1 MRTEKLWIS
10 AALVGAL
17 LAGCAKDNGTGPGSQ
32 APAGVTNEQSAMQY
46 YASNDPFV
54 MNDEITFADQAVQ
67 ATDYGTFGKI
77 DAAVTPLRWGRFI
90 TSVTKNVTIT
100 VQPGDSLSIALIQK
114 TLNGDLKIRAK
125 TGAGDTVLITKPFAD
140 TSSRYVIF
148 KRVARDRDRF
158 WLNWVPVASSLIKGG
173 TLAPS
178 NLISITR
185 LEMFLP
191 NGDTITVTDPNAYFL
206 RYHWLRLFAGGRKD
220 APELTPGT
228 MVRMRATVV
237 SSSPDTDIVALR
249 YGFDSFHARRLRM
262 ALVSQ
267 VDNGNGSFTRQFEIQ
282 WPVHFHLGFFNAGVD
297 ALTKET
303 LFDDQAPYSVSWWGI
318 PYRVM

>member
-1 MRTEKLWIS
+1 MKTEKLWVS
-10 AALVGAL
+10 VALVGAL
-17 LAGCAKDNGTGPGSQ
+17 LAGCAKDNGTGPDSQ

-46 YASNDPFV
+46 YAANDSFV
-54 MNDEITFADQAVQ
+54 KNDEITFADQAVQ
-67 ATDYGTFGKI
+67 TTDYGTFGKI
-77 DAAVTPLRWGRFI
+77 DAAIMPLRWGRFI
-90 TSVTKNVTIT
+90 TSVTKNITIT
-100 VQPGDSLSIALIQK
+100 VQPGDSLAIALIQK
-114 TLNGDLKIRAK
+114 TLNGELKIRAK
-125 TGAGDTVLITKPFAD
+125 TGGGDTVLITKPFAD

-148 KRVARDRDRF
+148 KRIGRDRDRF

-173 TLAPS
+173 TLAPN

-185 LEMFLP
+185 VEMFLP
-191 NGDTITVTDPNAYFL
+191 NGDTITVTDPNGFFL
-206 RYHWLRLFAGGRKD
+206 RYRWLRLFAGGRKD

-237 SSSPDTDIVALR
+237 SSSADTDIVALR
-249 YGFDSFHARRLRM
+249 YGFDSFHARRMRM
-262 ALVSQ
+262 AFISQ
-267 VDNGNGSFTRQFEIQ
+267 VDNGNGTFTRQFETQ